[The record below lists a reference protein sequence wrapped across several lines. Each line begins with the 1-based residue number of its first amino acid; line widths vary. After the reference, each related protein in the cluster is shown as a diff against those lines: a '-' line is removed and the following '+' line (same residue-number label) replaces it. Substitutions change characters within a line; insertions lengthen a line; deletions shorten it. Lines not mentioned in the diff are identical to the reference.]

1 MTPTDP
7 EGDDLV
13 PLSALN
19 ALLYCDRRAA
29 LRHLDGL
36 YVHNEHTLR
45 GDRLHARADTPG
57 VERRKASA
65 PSAGSGSPRDASAS
79 TAAPTSSSSTAPPA
93 PAAEAPPSS
102 RFPSPSST
110 NAAANAA
117 GTTTTSSSAPRPSA
131 SKKCSPSPSPEA
143 PSTTKKASPAET
155 SNSPPTL
162 RAETESAVARLH
174 SLLESNHVPPAVLK
188 PQCRGCSLRAHCLPD
203 VFSHSTR
210 VETFLRNLF
219 NPIPLRLTDPT
230 PNLPTSHDQFPPQSR

>member
-57 VERRKASA
+57 VERRKRVRTERGLWIASRRLRLYGRADLVEFHRPPGPRRRGA
-65 PSAGSGSPRDASAS
+65 PLVEIP
-79 TAAPTSSSSTAPPA
+79 
-93 PAAEAPPSS
+93 
-102 RFPSPSST
+102 FPVEYKRGRKRRWD
-110 NAAANAA
+110 NDDVQLCA
-117 GTTTTSSSAPRPSA
+117 RPSA
-131 SKKCSPSPSPEA
+131 SKKCSTSPSPEA

-155 SNSPPTL
+155 SNSPLTPSRDRIRHRPPPL
-162 RAETESAVARLH
+162 SARIQPRPPRRPQTPVPRL
-174 SLLESNHVPPAVLK
+174 LPPRPLPPRRLQPLHPSRYLP
-188 PQCRGCSLRAHCLPD
+188 PQPLQPR
-203 VFSHSTR
+203 
-210 VETFLRNLF
+210 
-219 NPIPLRLTDPT
+219 PLRLTNPS
-230 PNLPTSHDQFPPQSR
+230 PNPPGSHDQFPPQSR